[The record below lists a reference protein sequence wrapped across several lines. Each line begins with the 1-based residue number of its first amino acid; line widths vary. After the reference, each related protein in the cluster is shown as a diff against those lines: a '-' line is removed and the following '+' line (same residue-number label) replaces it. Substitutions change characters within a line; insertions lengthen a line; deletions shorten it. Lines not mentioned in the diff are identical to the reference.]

1 MIRQECQEPHGQDR
15 DRSSGTGC
23 GARRWGTEGLP
34 RIGKWPPGSG
44 KSTLTAQV
52 AFHHA
57 RGGGRTLVLS
67 TLSSANTKLF
77 THLAG
82 FGYFSDELIGRELQM
97 LNVQQLLARAGH
109 QAAIGEI
116 REMVLTQGVGLL
128 VLDSVSGLKP
138 PLSDEGEVQRFI
150 MDLGSAMYL
159 IGCTTLVVDERYGRD
174 SAITA
179 EHNLSDGLISLEVS
193 AVGRQDVRQLR
204 AIKLRASRTLPGAHS
219 FEIDSGGVRVYPRV
233 ESLMAAP
240 GTSVS
245 GERLKWGIPG
255 LDALTGGGGA
265 DPRLDAPAGTRWN
278 GQDHDGGLQFVA
290 EGVSQGQ
297 VCTYVTCHET
307 QEELLYKAEMAGM
320 DLRQAVESG
329 ALMVMY
335 VPSAEA
341 DVDKVISDVLAD
353 VEGRGVGRLVVDTI
367 NLLQRDAA
375 REGRFTDVLAALVR
389 RLRQRR
395 VAALV
400 IRVTGQL
407 TGVEAEA
414 ATGREPYWMLMDN
427 ILAVR
432 PIQLSASLSKTI
444 FVLKMRYSAQDSRIH
459 SLGFGSRGVEI
470 GAVQEG
476 S

>member
-1 MIRQECQEPHGQDR
+1 MDR
-15 DRSSGTGC
+15 IETGVPGLDAVLGGGVPKAFLVLVSG
-23 GARRWGTEGLP
+23 
-34 RIGKWPPGSG
+34 PPGSG

-159 IGCTTLVVDERYGRD
+159 VGCTTLVVDERYGRD
-174 SAITA
+174 SEITA
-179 EHNLSDGLISLEVS
+179 EHNFSDGLISLEVS
-193 AVGRQDVRQLR
+193 AVGRRDVRQLR

-255 LDALTGGGGA
+255 LDALTGGGVPIHDSTLLLG
-265 DPRLDAPAGTRWN
+265 PAGMGKTTM
-278 GQDHDGGLQFVA
+278 GLQFVA

-297 VCTYVTCHET
+297 VCTYVTFHET

-320 DLRQAVESG
+320 DLQQAVESG
-329 ALMVMY
+329 ARHGCTGCTR
-335 VPSAEA
+335 PPTSAE
-341 DVDKVISDVLAD
+341 
-353 VEGRGVGRLVVDTI
+353 EGRGPGDQGHGPTDGCGGRDRDRPGVVLEADGQHSRRTSHPTLWLV
-367 NLLQRDAA
+367 
-375 REGRFTDVLAALVR
+375 E
-389 RLRQRR
+389 
-395 VAALV
+395 
-400 IRVTGQL
+400 
-407 TGVEAEA
+407 
-414 ATGREPYWMLMDN
+414 
-427 ILAVR
+427 
-432 PIQLSASLSKTI
+432 
-444 FVLKMRYSAQDSRIH
+444 
-459 SLGFGSRGVEI
+459 
-470 GAVQEG
+470 
-476 S
+476 